1 MNNAIVM
8 DISRLVERA
17 HYFTPTGIDRYALH
31 YAVWF
36 NERRKR
42 AASYAASSPQPSW
55 FVETGYRGAVSVAT
69 ERADR
74 LITTLHRRWATTE
87 MSPSQAAL
95 LERIFAAIDGKVRW
109 EAKDEE
115 QKTGNVHLRRL
126 RKNARLIANSVIHG
140 LKVPGNASLMH
151 VSHSRLD
158 RSSAFSWLGERSRRG
173 IFYVHDLIPLSHPE
187 FVRPDEP
194 RRHRARMETVMRHAA
209 LVLCNSQVTARAL
222 RTFGQE
228 QNWKL
233 PSIAVLPPGVEEC
246 FLSAPQ
252 DLPGPANPYFVVVGT
267 IEPRKNHMLL
277 LHLWQYLAER
287 DGARAPRLVIVGK
300 RGWEN
305 SQILA
310 MLERCRS
317 LPGLVIE
324 VPGLAD
330 AALARLVASASAL
343 LTPSFVE
350 GYGMPVTEALA
361 LRTPVIASNIPSHHE
376 AAGNNAIFLDP
387 LDGPNW
393 RAAIDT
399 IATSPRRHTALTA
412 VHRWETHFSDLEA
425 LIDSDIAA
433 RRYAAQ
439 RTPQRTFV
447 MQKSALR

>member
-17 HYFTPTGIDRYALH
+17 HYSTPTGIDRYAIH
-31 YAVWF
+31 YAVWL

-42 AASYAASSPQPSW
+42 TAGAGSPSQSAW
-55 FVETGYRGAVSVAT
+55 FVETGYRGAVPVAT
-69 ERADR
+69 DRADK
-74 LITTLHRRWATTE
+74 LISTLDRRWATTE
-87 MSPSQAAL
+87 LSPPQATL
-95 LERIFAAIDGKVRW
+95 LERIFAAIDGKVQW
-109 EAKDEE
+109 DPTDEE
-115 QKTGNVHLRRL
+115 MKNDNVYLRRL
-126 RKNARLIANSVIHG
+126 RRNGRLIANSFTRG
-140 LKVPGNASLMH
+140 LNVPGNASLMH
-151 VSHSRLD
+151 VSHSRLH
-158 RSSAFSWLGERSRRG
+158 RSSAFSWLGETNRRG
-173 IFYVHDLIPLSHPE
+173 IFYVHDLIPMSHPE

-194 RRHRARMETVMRHAA
+194 RRHRIRMETVLRHAA

-246 FLSAPQ
+246 FMGVPQ
-252 DLPGPANPYFVVVGT
+252 DMPGPANPYFVVVGT

-287 DGARAPRLVIVGK
+287 DGAKAPRLVIVGK

-310 MLERCRS
+310 MLERCRL

-324 VPGLAD
+324 VPGLGD
-330 AALARLVASASAL
+330 AALARLVAGAAAL
-343 LTPSFVE
+343 LSPSYVE

-387 LDGPNW
+387 LDGLNW
-393 RAAIDT
+393 RAAIDAVT
-399 IATSPRRHTALTA
+399 ASPRRHTAA
-412 VHRWETHFSDLEA
+412 SAAHRWETHFSDLEA
-425 LIDSDIAA
+425 LIDGDIAA
-433 RRYAAQ
+433 HRYAAQ
-439 RTPQRTFV
+439 RTPQRTFPV
-447 MQKSALR
+447 QKSALR